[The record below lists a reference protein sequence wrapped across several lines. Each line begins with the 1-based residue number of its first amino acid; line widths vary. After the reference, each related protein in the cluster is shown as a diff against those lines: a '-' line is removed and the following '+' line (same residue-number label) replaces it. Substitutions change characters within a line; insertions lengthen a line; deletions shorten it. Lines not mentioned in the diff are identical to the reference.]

1 MKKTEPEDKSQK
13 CGALYGGRGPPC
25 GIEKGHMERKQE
37 EVTISVS
44 EALTD
49 QGIPGYA
56 LSSVCSFTQGAENN
70 EKSVTQEKIE
80 RRYAND

>member
-1 MKKTEPEDKSQK
+1 MD
-13 CGALYGGRGPPC
+13 
-25 GIEKGHMERKQE
+25 RKQE